1 MNNTLVGRVMG
12 VSTGLNGNL
21 EISLD
26 GIESNGQ
33 LSMIV
38 CEINSFAEPALQ
50 KWAKE
55 NLKYDHLIWVR
66 LWTQR
71 KTLRIGNEVLTVNV
85 TYVKKIEI
93 REEPRI

>member
-1 MNNTLVGRVMG
+1 MC

-38 CEINSFAEPALQ
+38 CEINSFAEPELQ
-50 KWAKE
+50 KWVQE
-55 NLKYDHLIWVR
+55 HLKYDHLIWVR

>member
-1 MNNTLVGRVMG
+1 MG

-50 KWAKE
+50 KWANE

>member
-55 NLKYDHLIWVR
+55 HLKYDHLIWVR

>member
-1 MNNTLVGRVMG
+1 MNSTLVGRVMG

-55 NLKYDHLIWVR
+55 HLKYDHLIWVR

>member
-1 MNNTLVGRVMG
+1 MNNTLIGRIVGIR
-12 VSTGLNGNL
+12 LNSSGNL
-21 EISLD
+21 EIALD
-26 GIESNGQ
+26 GTEADGR

-93 REEPRI
+93 REEPR

>member
-55 NLKYDHLIWVR
+55 HLKYDHLIWVR

-93 REEPRI
+93 REEPR

>member
-1 MNNTLVGRVMG
+1 MNNTLVGRVMC

-38 CEINSFAEPALQ
+38 CEINSFAEPELQ
-50 KWAKE
+50 KWAQE
-55 NLKYDHLIWVR
+55 HLKYDHLIWVR